1 MPALLAALPLVCV
14 LIGMVG
20 LHLSALAA
28 GLAGLAVA
36 AFFTIGFVG
45 PFDLAAIA
53 DGRLLPAAQG
63 TLAEALHATGTIIWI
78 IFPALVLD
86 AFQRGVGAV
95 ERLRDALANL
105 TANRRVQAILIAWFF
120 GLFMEGAAGFGTPV
134 ALAAP
139 LLYGMGY
146 PPVRAVTLALL
157 GHAAGVSF
165 GAIGTPTLAQLELTG
180 LDPQALAFQ
189 VALFHAC
196 LGWILLFA
204 MVRLADTGAMRRAD
218 WGWTVLA
225 GLTFFVPFLAFAFL
239 AGPELP
245 SMAGALVG
253 LVLFVAML
261 KRAGSTGRLNAKQLA
276 ADLAPYLM
284 IVMLILITRLTP
296 PLSEALRA
304 MTWDWSLHNRFSG
317 SFAPLYHPGTLLWG
331 GLIVGALV
339 TGRLGRLP
347 AATGSALQRLVSVTL
362 ALLVMLTL
370 SRLMVQSG
378 MIAALAQAAASTG
391 PIWPILSPMVGVL
404 GTFITGSA
412 TASNILFT
420 DLQVQAAGALGL
432 STLVMVASQGFGS
445 AIGNTIAPHNII
457 AGAATVGL
465 VGKEGRVLRQT
476 AFVCALYTVLGG
488 IGVLLALEL

>member
-1 MPALLAALPLVCV
+1 MPALLAAHPLVCV

-20 LHLSALAA
+20 LHLSALTA

-36 AFFTIGFVG
+36 GVFTMGFIG
-45 PFDLAAIA
+45 PFDLATTT
-53 DGRLLPAAQG
+53 GGQLLPAIQG
-63 TLAEALHATGTIIWI
+63 TLAEALHSTSTIIWI

-95 ERLRDALANL
+95 GRLRDALAGL
-105 TANRRVQAILIAWFF
+105 TTNRRVQAILIAWFF

-146 PPVRAVTLALL
+146 PPVRAVALALL

-165 GAIGTPTLAQLELTG
+165 GAIGTPTLAQLELTC
-180 LDPQALAFQ
+180 LDAQQLAFQ

-196 LGWILLFA
+196 LGWLLLFA
-204 MVRLADTGAMRRAD
+204 MVRLADIGPMRRAD
-218 WGWTVLA
+218 WGWAVLA
-225 GLTFFVPFLAFAFL
+225 GAVFFVPFLAFAFL

-245 SMAGALVG
+245 SMAGAVVG
-253 LVLFVAML
+253 LVVFVGIL
-261 KRAGSTGRLNAKQLA
+261 QRTGSAGGLNAKELV

-284 IVMLILITRLTP
+284 IVALILLTRLIG
-296 PLSEALRA
+296 PLAEILRTA
-304 MTWDWSLHNRFSG
+304 TLDWRLYDHFSG

-331 GLIVGALV
+331 GLIIGALM
-339 TGRLGRLP
+339 TGRLSNLP
-347 AATGSALQRLVSVTL
+347 GATWSALQRLVTVTL

-378 MIAALAQAAASTG
+378 MITALAEAAASTG
-391 PIWPILSPMVGVL
+391 PAWPILSPMVGVL

-432 STLVMVASQGFGS
+432 STLIMVAAQGFGS

-465 VGKEGRVLRQT
+465 VGKEGSVLRQT
-476 AFVCALYTVLGG
+476 ALVCAVYTLLGG
-488 IGVLLALEL
+488 VGVMVALAL